1 MSTYHEPAARMVT
14 VPADKYRLDGIL
26 RVPTD
31 AVGVV
36 VFAHGSGSGRH
47 SPRNQFVAN
56 VLHNNGL
63 ATLLLDLLTEE
74 EADDRRNV
82 FDIELL
88 ASRLICAARWLQQQ
102 PDTNVLRLGY
112 FGASTGAG
120 AALVAAAR
128 KPAMVSA
135 VVSRGGRPDLAANL
149 LPEVLAPTRLIVGG
163 DDSDVLLLNELALAR
178 LRCLKDLVVVPGAS
192 HLFEEPGTLEE
203 VARLARDWFRRY
215 LTLDTVTRPSSLPR
229 RFRDRA
235 DAASRLAAALK
246 GRRLRNP
253 LVLGIPRGGVVIA
266 AGLARALGAELDVV
280 LARKLR
286 APWQPEFAI
295 GAVSESGD
303 VHLNPDVPQDDR
315 GLKEYLAEERQHQLA
330 EIERR
335 KALFRGGRPAAHV
348 AGRSVIVTDDGIAT
362 GSTTLAAL
370 QSLRA
375 QKPFELIVAVP
386 VGPPDRLDEIGRHCD
401 EVICLLRPPHFAAVG
416 EFYDDFTQVEDE
428 QVIELLNEAASR
440 PK

>member
-1 MSTYHEPAARMVT
+1 MNTDHESATRTVAIPAGQ
-14 VPADKYRLDGIL
+14 YRLDGIL
-26 RVPTD
+26 RVPGN
-31 AVGVV
+31 AVGVI

-47 SPRNQFVAN
+47 SPRNQFVAD

-63 ATLLLDLLTEE
+63 ATLLLDLLTED
-74 EADDRRNV
+74 EAEDRRNV

-88 ASRLICAARWLQQQ
+88 GSRLICAARWLRQQ
-102 PDTNVLRLGY
+102 PETQGLPIGY

-120 AALVAAAR
+120 AALVAAVR
-128 KPAMVSA
+128 KPALVAA

-163 DDSDVLLLNELALAR
+163 DDREVLRLNELALAR
-178 LRCLKDLVVVPGAS
+178 LHCSKDLVVVPGAT
-192 HLFEEPGTLEE
+192 HLFEEPGALEE
-203 VARLARDWFRRY
+203 VARLARDWFRRH
-215 LTLDTVTRPSSLPR
+215 LTVDSATRPASPVR

-235 DAASRLAAALK
+235 DAASRLAAALLD
-246 GRRLRNP
+246 RPLRDP

-295 GAVSESGD
+295 GAVAESGD
-303 VHLNPDVPQDDR
+303 VQLNPDLPLNDR
-315 GLKEYLAEERQHQLA
+315 EIQEYLNEERRHQLD

-335 KALFRGGRPAAHV
+335 KALFRGGRSAAPV

-375 QKPFELIVAVP
+375 QKPFELIVAAP
-386 VGPPDRLDEIGRHCD
+386 VGPPDRLAEIGRHCD
-401 EVICLLRPPHFAAVG
+401 DVICLLRPLHFAAVG
-416 EFYDDFTQVEDE
+416 EFYGDFTQVEDE
-428 QVIELLNEAASR
+428 QVVELLNEATRR